1 MSAIADASAGAWVGL
16 DAGGSKTLA
25 VVVDAR
31 GHELGRARATGANH
45 HAVGLEAAR
54 RAVAAAL
61 EGALRAAGHSGRP
74 TAIWMGMAGIDRPA
88 DHALW
93 LPHLATLTDAPRLTN
108 DAELALAALE
118 GAVGVAVIAGTGAI
132 ALGRDAGGRT
142 ARASGWGHL
151 IGDEG
156 SGYDIGRACLRA
168 VARAAD
174 GRGPQTALVARLAAA
189 WALEAPEA
197 MIGQVYPTADTARIA
212 RLAPL
217 VSAAARAGDAVAR
230 GILARAAAELALAAL
245 AVGRALALPEALPL
259 ALGGGLLVHEAAL
272 REQVIRR
279 IGRRRALGQVTVV
292 AEPALAAARAA
303 ARLWSSDWWTA

>member
-1 MSAIADASAGAWVGL
+1 MSAGAWVGI

-25 VVVDAR
+25 VVVDEDGR
-31 GHELGRARATGANH
+31 ELGRASAGGANYQ
-45 HAVGLEAAR
+45 AVGLEAAR
-54 RAVAAAL
+54 AAL
-61 EGALRAAGHSGRP
+61 RGALEAALRAAGCSGRP
-74 TAIWMGMAGIDRPA
+74 TATWVGMAGIDRPD

-93 LPHLATLTDAPRLTN
+93 LSHLTALTGVPRLTN

-132 ALGRDAGGRT
+132 ALGRDASGCT

-174 GRGPQTALVARLAAA
+174 GRGPATELTQRLAEEWALV
-189 WALEAPEA
+189 APEA
-197 MIGQVYPTADTARIA
+197 MIGRVYPAGEKAQIA

-217 VSAAARAGDAVAR
+217 VVAAARSGDAVAR
-230 GILARAAAELALAAL
+230 GILARAAGELALAADT
-245 AVGRALALPEALPL
+245 VGRALTLPDVLPL
-259 ALGGGLLVHEAAL
+259 ALGGGLLVHDAGY
-272 REQVIRR
+272 RERVIRR
-279 IGRRRALGQVTVV
+279 IRRRRALGQVIVV
-292 AEPALAAARAA
+292 VDPALAAARAA
-303 ARLWSSDWWTA
+303 ARSWTSDWWTA

>member
-1 MSAIADASAGAWVGL
+1 MSAGAGAWVGI

-25 VVVDAR
+25 VVVDQD
-31 GHELGRARATGANH
+31 GHELGRARAGGANYQ
-45 HAVGLEAAR
+45 AVGLKIALAAMQT
-54 RAVAAAL
+54 AL
-61 EGALRAAGHSGRP
+61 ESALRVAGRSGRP
-74 TAIWMGMAGIDRPA
+74 TAVWMGMAGIDRPA

-93 LPHLATLTDAPRLTN
+93 LPHLAALTGAPRLTN

-174 GRGPQTALVARLAAA
+174 GRGPLTALVERVAAE
-189 WALEAPEA
+189 WALDAPDA
-197 MIGQVYPTADTARIA
+197 MIGRVYPVVEKAEIA

-217 VSAAARAGDAVAR
+217 VSAAASEGDAVAR
-230 GILARAAAELALAAL
+230 GILARAAGELALAAV
-245 AVGRALALPEALPL
+245 AVGRMLALPPALPL
-259 ALGGGLLVHEAAL
+259 ALGGGLLVHNTAY
-272 REQVIRR
+272 REQVTRR
-279 IGRRRALGQVTVV
+279 IGRCRALGQVTVV
-292 AEPALAAARAA
+292 ADPALAAARAA